1 MEVNTEVADFFSAR
15 LVIRIDETKKTLS
28 LHSDKEWRIEKFG
41 HPIHLVRIGQIK
53 CDLNIFI
60 GVFDEDDA
68 VGANVGV
75 FPFAF
80 EKDDGRG

>member
-1 MEVNTEVADFFSAR
+1 MEVNTQPADFFAAH
-15 LVIRIDETKKTLS
+15 LVIGIDETEKILS
-28 LHSDKEWRIEKFG
+28 LHSDKEWSTEKFG

-68 VGANVGV
+68 VGVNVGV

-80 EKDDGRG
+80 EKDEARG